1 MDDRMEPYLTNGLPM
16 IDTLVLD
23 EADRMI
29 ADGHFKELSLILGH
43 IYQKRVEF
51 KKAAMKGGKAAQGKV
66 GSEIVK
72 EKLLEKAG
80 MEGFKSV
87 DRKYKSYDPTKV
99 VDLND
104 EEAEGMLDENI
115 IVEKEEQ
122 DKLGKKG
129 GKKSKQQTVDEKA
142 QEELFN
148 KEYMKMGGIQHIVCS
163 ATMTI
168 DNKGRITPR

>member
-29 ADGHFKELSLILGH
+29 ADGHFKELSKILGH

-51 KKAAMKGGKAAQGKV
+51 KKAAIKGGKAAQGKV
-66 GSEIVK
+66 GSEIVR
-72 EKLLEKAG
+72 EKLLAKEG

-87 DRKYKSYDPTKV
+87 ERKYKSYDPTKV

-104 EEAEGMLDENI
+104 EEAEGMLD
-115 IVEKEEQ
+115 
-122 DKLGKKG
+122 
-129 GKKSKQQTVDEKA
+129 
-142 QEELFN
+142 
-148 KEYMKMGGIQHIVCS
+148 
-163 ATMTI
+163 
-168 DNKGRITPR
+168 